1 MAILIRNLFIFALV
15 LAASGLLGLF
25 YSLENRLPTRDFSQ
39 LAQDLRANEIVDLQ
53 IEGSAINATT
63 RSGLRY
69 RSLVPEPHL
78 LLNQF
83 ASSALHIRYR
93 PDYTLYYFQ
102 GGLFLFAL
110 ALASVIWISLATI
123 KKRQQ
128 EAEKH
133 FARDKRIVPSANVQ
147 QVRFKDVAGL
157 PEAQEELQEVVTFL
171 KNPGIF
177 TAVGATIPRG
187 MLLLGPPGT
196 GKTLLARA
204 IAGEAGVPF
213 YSFSGSDF
221 VEMFVGVGASRVRDL
236 FSEAKENAP
245 CIVFIDEID
254 AVGSNRANGSGD
266 GNDERG
272 QTLNAL
278 LVEMDGFASTD
289 NIIVLG
295 ATNRPDI
302 LDPALRRPGRFDRQI
317 TILPPDLKGRLAIL
331 RVHCQKVTLA
341 SDVDLEEVAQFTSGF
356 TGAELASLVNEAAL
370 LAVRKNLPAINGPLF
385 ELARDRIVLG
395 VERKGMVIT
404 AKDKKILAHHEAGH
418 AIVAKILPESDP
430 VHKITIIPR
439 GQALGQTQ
447 QLPLGDR
454 HAYGRQY
461 LQNRITILLGGRA
474 AEEMIFAE
482 QTTRAENDLIQA
494 TEIATHMVCKW
505 GMGQSLGPRV
515 YLVEQGGFLGG
526 GSQRL
531 DMSNATAAAIDR
543 EINDL
548 LAMCYRQAMDILEAE
563 RVFLKVLAEIL
574 YQTETID
581 SEEFEII
588 HQCSL
593 TKKKMKT
600 RHAEI
605 ETECSLC
612 PARGQCLHY

>member
-1 MAILIRNLFIFALV
+1 MAILIRNLFIFVLV
-15 LAASGLLGLF
+15 LAAGGVGALA
-25 YSLENRLPTRDFSQ
+25 YSLEHRLPLQNFSQ
-39 LAQDLRANEIVDLQ
+39 LGQDLQAGEITDLQ
-53 IEGSAINATT
+53 INGSSVTATT

-69 RSLVPEPHL
+69 RTLAPEPHL
-78 LLNQF
+78 LFSRLDP
-83 ASSALHIRYR
+83 SALTIRYQA
-93 PDYTLYYFQ
+93 DYTLYYFQ
-102 GGLFLFAL
+102 GGLFFFAL

-123 KKRQQ
+123 KRRQQ

-133 FARDKRIVPSANVQ
+133 FARDKRIIPSSHVQ

-171 KNPGIF
+171 KNPGMF

-236 FSEAKENAP
+236 FAEAKENAP

-254 AVGSNRANGSGD
+254 AVGSSRAIGSGD

-278 LVEMDGFASTD
+278 LVEMDGFGTTD

-302 LDPALRRPGRFDRQI
+302 LDPALRRPGRFDRHI
-317 TILPPDLKGRLAIL
+317 TIMPPDLKGRSAIL
-331 RVHCQKVTLA
+331 RVHCQKVSLA
-341 SDVDLEEVAQFTSGF
+341 ADVDLEEIAQFTSGF

-370 LAVRKNLPAINGPLF
+370 LAVRKNLPAINSALF

-395 VERKGMVIT
+395 VERKGMIIT

-418 AIVAKILPESDP
+418 AIVAKLLPESDP

-454 HAYGRQY
+454 YAYGREY
-461 LQNRITILLGGRA
+461 LKNRITILLGGRA
-474 AEEMIFAE
+474 AEELVFGE

-494 TEIATHMVCKW
+494 TEIATQMIGKW
-505 GMGQSLGPRV
+505 GMGQSLGPQV
-515 YLVEQGGFLGG
+515 YLLEQGGFLGG

-531 DMSNATAAAIDR
+531 DMSNATATAIDR
-543 EINDL
+543 EISDL
-548 LAMCYRQAMDILEAE
+548 LSGCYRQAMEILQAE
-563 RVFLKVLAEIL
+563 RPFLKVLAEIL

-588 HQCSL
+588 YECSL

-600 RHAEI
+600 RHAEV